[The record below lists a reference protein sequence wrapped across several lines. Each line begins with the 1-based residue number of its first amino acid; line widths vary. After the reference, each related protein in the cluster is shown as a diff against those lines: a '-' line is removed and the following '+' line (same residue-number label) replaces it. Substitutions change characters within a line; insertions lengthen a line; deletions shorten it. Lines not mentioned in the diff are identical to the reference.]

1 VAVAW
6 RPSTRPCPAKK
17 ATQKIPDPTH
27 CSSTST
33 SKKQKSP
40 HAKCELGRD
49 SLLLVLV
56 RVNQVKPAACGLCYV
71 FCHGA
76 PGWGWMV
83 RACLEKLSRR
93 TVMRCRRISVAS
105 HRGCRCAENMSALD
119 RYGTEKCE
127 VGWVTLFGVVRYR
140 RAMSG
145 DVGLGLRGSEGV
157 GMSSEMEGLTVIIC

>member
-1 VAVAW
+1 M
-6 RPSTRPCPAKK
+6 
-17 ATQKIPDPTH
+17 
-27 CSSTST
+27 
-33 SKKQKSP
+33 
-40 HAKCELGRD
+40 
-49 SLLLVLV
+49 
-56 RVNQVKPAACGLCYV
+56 LCV
-71 FCHGA
+71 
-76 PGWGWMV
+76 
-83 RACLEKLSRR
+83 LSRR
-93 TVMRCRRISVAS
+93 AGMGVRWYGHVLQNCHGRTGTVVMCRRVSVAS